1 MPIDPVQMRIA
12 VVKKQFMETAAEEYL
27 SSGFSEEECVET
39 IAKQFHVGKK
49 IARETV
55 HKIYHDDGGAHG

>member
-12 VVKKQFMETAAEEYL
+12 VVKKQFMEEYM